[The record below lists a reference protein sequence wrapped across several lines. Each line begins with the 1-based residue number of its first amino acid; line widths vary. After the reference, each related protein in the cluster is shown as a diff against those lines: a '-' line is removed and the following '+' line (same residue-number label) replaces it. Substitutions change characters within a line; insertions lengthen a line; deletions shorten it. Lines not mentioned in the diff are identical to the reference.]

1 MKILVLGGGQQ
12 GRVIASD
19 LARSLPTATIDVA
32 DVRDPQ
38 LLSLPNLRW
47 VQADGGDVESVARA
61 MRDHDLSVGALPA
74 RLGYGVM
81 QAAIAA
87 RKPLVDVSFCEQDS
101 LRLDAEASKAGIA
114 ILPDAGL
121 APGLSHLSV
130 GHAMAQGTP
139 DEVLIMVGGVA
150 QDRSKPYGYVVTWSV
165 EDLLAEY
172 TRPARVVIDGKPASI
187 PVFSGLTP
195 VQVDGVGTMEAF
207 YSDGLRTL
215 VETAPGVRTM
225 GEMTLRWPGHVAA
238 IQPLLAAGT
247 LVETLKAKCVTQP
260 ENDLV
265 AMVVRT
271 RHGSRTRELTLVD
284 RYDPV
289 AKLTSMARTT
299 ALTTSVVAQMVAAGV
314 VTRTGVLPLEKLG
327 GDPKVWEFITS
338 GLAARG
344 VRMGWKDA

>member
-12 GRVIASD
+12 GRVIAAD
-19 LARSLPTATIDVA
+19 LARALPAATIDVA
-32 DVRDPQ
+32 DVRDPR
-38 LLSLPNLRW
+38 LPALPNLRF
-47 VQADGGDVESVARA
+47 VEADGGDVEGVARL
-61 MRDHDLSVGALPA
+61 MRGHDLAVGALPA

-87 RKPLVDVSFCEQDS
+87 RRPLVDVSFCEQDP
-101 LRLDAEASKAGIA
+101 LTLDVAARAAGVA

-130 GHAMAQGTP
+130 GHAVAAGTP

-150 QDRSKPYGYVVTWSV
+150 ADRAAPYGYVVTWSI

-172 TRPARVVIDGKPASI
+172 TRPARVVIDGSPATI
-187 PVFSGLTP
+187 PVFSGLTA
-195 VQVDGVGTMEAF
+195 VEVAGVGTLEAF

-215 VETAPGVRTM
+215 VETVPGVRTM

-247 LVETLKAKCVTQP
+247 LVETLRSRCVAEP
-260 ENDLV
+260 ALDLV
-265 AMVVRT
+265 ALVVRV
-271 RHGSRTRELTLVD
+271 RRGPRTRTLTLVD
-284 RYDPV
+284 RYDPTSG
-289 AKLTSMARTT
+289 LTAMARTT
-299 ALTTSVVAQMVAAGV
+299 ALTTSVTAQLVAAGLV
-314 VTRTGVLPLEKLG
+314 RTRGVLPLERVG
-327 GDPKVWEFITS
+327 GDPAVWAFMTA

-344 VRMGWKDA
+344 VRLAWEES